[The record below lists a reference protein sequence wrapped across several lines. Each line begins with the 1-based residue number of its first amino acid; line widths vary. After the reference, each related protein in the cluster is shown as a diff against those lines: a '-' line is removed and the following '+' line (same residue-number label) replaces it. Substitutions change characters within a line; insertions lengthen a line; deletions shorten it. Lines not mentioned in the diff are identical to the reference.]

1 MMEDKK
7 VLSEM
12 LESISEDHPDLENR
26 LEKMGGVKVL
36 ASKLGS
42 DLIKGIDSKERG
54 KMAEA
59 FGIISFILSFNLI
72 SSKCLIVLYVVTL

>member
-26 LEKMGGVKVL
+26 LKKMGGVKVL

-42 DLIKGIDSKERG
+42 DLIKGIDSTDRG
-54 KMAEA
+54 KRAEA
-59 FGIISFILSFNLI
+59 FGIICFILQFD
-72 SSKCLIVLYVVTL
+72 Y